1 MKRKI
6 RFFFSDF
13 WRLARERRQRQGP
26 ALLRVLRNSPRA
38 IPLPGL
44 SHGCIVLIIVVSQNV
59 ILSVK
64 TRLLPDK
71 LLISNN
77 LSVKP
82 HLFTD
87 KLSILSQPYSVSVI
101 RAYMIKTVRGPQ
113 RFSNR
118 FLLRSC
124 RRLVHQACS
133 SIRINFL
140 LSFRTVFPSFER
152 IKTLSSSVT

>member
-44 SHGCIVLIIVVSQNV
+44 LHGCLVLIIVVSQNV

-64 TRLLPDK
+64 TSLLPDK

-101 RAYMIKTVRGPQ
+101 RAYNRVGGKRSSFLPTFVFRPLTPPYVRFRIR
-113 RFSNR
+113 RF
-118 FLLRSC
+118 FILR
-124 RRLVHQACS
+124 A
-133 SIRINFL
+133 I
-140 LSFRTVFPSFER
+140 
-152 IKTLSSSVT
+152 